1 MVAQITTTDQ
11 PIELAPR
18 STYEV
23 VTRERVEHMAADL
36 ADIRNRID
44 NLFYLVIGS
53 IITDVLLRIVL

>member
-1 MVAQITTTDQ
+1 MVAQVTTSDQ

-36 ADIRNRID
+36 AEVRDRI
-44 NLFYLVIGS
+44 NTLFYLVIGS
-53 IITDVLLRIVL
+53 IITDVLLRIML

>member
-1 MVAQITTTDQ
+1 MVAQVTTNDQ

-36 ADIRNRID
+36 AEVRDRI
-44 NLFYLVIGS
+44 NTLFYLVIGS
-53 IITDVLLRIVL
+53 IITDVLLRIML